1 MFLYPLF
8 LHRMLLI
15 ALAFW
20 CIGPAAQSQSL
31 PIPGMPKVDYDTV
44 SAPVVKVF
52 SAEDKGARFI
62 AYQVNWNGK
71 EVIVTD
77 PLGMSQHRVGD
88 RIQFM
93 VSRVALPQ
101 MAQTS
106 PTVSLGFNLLDMIPD
121 AHSQPG
127 SSTGNSDEDMRQM
140 KVASGD
146 LSAATDELERFYAL
160 GSAARK
166 AFKAGDLKKAEELAQ
181 ELEKLT
187 PKHPKDWNYG
197 NAVQDSNQVLGR
209 IALRNGDVAEAKKR
223 LLASANS
230 KGSPQMNSFG
240 PNMILAKELL
250 EKGEKETVI
259 EYFDLCA
266 KFWTMGQDKLK
277 DWRASAQQGNIP
289 AFGAS
294 LLYGE

>member
-1 MFLYPLF
+1 
-8 LHRMLLI
+8 
-15 ALAFW
+15 
-20 CIGPAAQSQSL
+20 
-31 PIPGMPKVDYDTV
+31 
-44 SAPVVKVF
+44 
-52 SAEDKGARFI
+52 
-62 AYQVNWNGK
+62 
-71 EVIVTD
+71 
-77 PLGMSQHRVGD
+77 
-88 RIQFM
+88 
-93 VSRVALPQ
+93 
-101 MAQTS
+101 
-106 PTVSLGFNLLDMIPD
+106 
-121 AHSQPG
+121 
-127 SSTGNSDEDMRQM
+127 M

-266 KFWTMGQDKLK
+266 KFWTMGQDQLK